1 MITDTSFLSRSDRF
15 KKLQADFQQSLLTSD
30 RSQLEPNPPFTAIEY
45 VHTHQRDDRYL
56 SRSTCSSQFVPDLPG
71 YWYWRPVQ
79 IDRTLID
86 LRERCQ
92 ARFFARQKELAVN
105 GIFLVLDI
113 SKNCYFW
120 SSKPQQLPKQ
130 PHSLPVKT
138 VENEKKYT
146 FLPVAQES
154 RKTAK
159 NVWVSNT
166 QTNGS
171 IEPKLI
177 INRGEFLAR

>member
-1 MITDTSFLSRSDRF
+1 MNTDASFLSRSDRF
-15 KKLQADFQQSLLTSD
+15 KKLQSDFQQSLLTSD
-30 RSQLEPNPPFTAIEY
+30 RSQLEPKPPFTAIEY
-45 VHTHQRDDRYL
+45 VHTHQRDERYL
-56 SRSTCSSQFVPDLPG
+56 SRSTCSLQFVPDSPG

-92 ARFFARQKELAVN
+92 ARFLARQKELAAN

-113 SKNCYFW
+113 SKNFYFW
-120 SSKPQQLPKQ
+120 SAKPQSLPKQ

-138 VENEKKYT
+138 AENEKKAC

-166 QTNGS
+166 QTRDGRPTK
-171 IEPKLI
+171 ID
-177 INRGEFLAR
+177 INRSDFLAR